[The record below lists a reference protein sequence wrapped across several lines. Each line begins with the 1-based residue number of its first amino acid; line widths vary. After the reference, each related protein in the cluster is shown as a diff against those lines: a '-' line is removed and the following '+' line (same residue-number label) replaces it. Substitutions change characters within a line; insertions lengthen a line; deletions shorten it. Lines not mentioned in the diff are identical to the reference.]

1 MKIVIVILTMFILT
15 GCGEKRVN
23 NIDSNIEE
31 SRIKMNTN
39 NEVVGLKK
47 IDGLQIEKTI
57 TYENGISKV
66 GIDVTNISDQVIVI
80 DYIKMTYKTDDK
92 EVVLSMPISDPVIPN
107 QKIHSILTTDI
118 DLTSATS
125 VDYEFIK

>member
-1 MKIVIVILTMFILT
+1 VLIYKIGGYMKIVIVILTMFILT

-31 SRIKMNTN
+31 SKIKMNTN

-57 TYENGISKV
+57 YFL
-66 GIDVTNISDQVIVI
+66 DHHLL
-80 DYIKMTYKTDDK
+80 Y
-92 EVVLSMPISDPVIPN
+92 
-107 QKIHSILTTDI
+107 
-118 DLTSATS
+118 
-125 VDYEFIK
+125 FC